1 MNESHPHC
9 HDEQIQP
16 CLEEF
21 HYDYQQAPLLLQISN
36 NETFTELSI
45 SMKFIAGTCTELP
58 QGGNLITDSVFPVK
72 KGTDVFVNCVE
83 GFTLTSGDR
92 TLTCLQDSDYTASR
106 KLPTCSIGMFFMTM

>member
-1 MNESHPHC
+1 M
-9 HDEQIQP
+9 
-16 CLEEF
+16 
-21 HYDYQQAPLLLQISN
+21 LQISN

-92 TLTCLQDSDYTASR
+92 TITCLQDADYTAAR
-106 KLPTCSIGMFFMTM
+106 KLPTCSIGMFLMTMLCIWG